1 MDCVCFRPAGYESL
15 KRDRKLINRPVE
27 TCLGGWMNKLKGRKT
42 VFERLSCFSWF
53 RFIRWIESIE
63 DATGDDGRWKEES
76 VSRRGENN
84 SRPVGA
90 LRWNYQPGRSIKL
103 VKIFRA
109 LWRFAVNYDGK
120 RAKFP
125 RRRRRRCLIKT
136 PRPRAASFREKFRRR
151 CHRKSP
157 VSLFRVKLVR
167 RYGEKNGKIYRRI
180 RMKVRKSRPAFFL
193 LWIFI

>member
-27 TCLGGWMNKLKGRKT
+27 TCLGGWMNKLKGRKM

-136 PRPRAASFREKFRRR
+136 PRPRAARVSAKNSVVVAIENPLFRYLGWNWFEGMGKKMEKFI
-151 CHRKSP
+151 
-157 VSLFRVKLVR
+157 
-167 RYGEKNGKIYRRI
+167 EE
-180 RMKVRKSRPAFFL
+180 
-193 LWIFI
+193 